1 MSKKTH
7 EAIFTGIAHIGGIF
21 WSNMQDL
28 SKFCQENV
36 GEELTITVSLSA
48 KTSKK
53 LKMYA
58 YWHVAILPAAVICFT
73 EAGYTSVDN
82 VKADYMLR
90 AEMARDYAIKPDGD
104 PFIVV
109 MDKRAMTNKR
119 LHKLISDA
127 LWFMEEQFGHV
138 VPSAEEWKLARETG
152 INFKPIK

>member
-7 EAIFTGIAHIGGIF
+7 EAIFTAKAHVGGLL
-21 WSNMQDL
+21 WSNMEDL
-28 SKFCQENV
+28 VKFCQENL
-36 GEELTITVSLSA
+36 GEELTVTVSLSA

-73 EAGYTSVDN
+73 EAGYSGIDT
-82 VKADYMLR
+82 VKADFMIR
-90 AEMARDYAIKPDGD
+90 AEMARDYAMKPDGD

-109 MDKRAMTNKR
+109 MDKRGMTNKR

-127 LWFMEEQFGHV
+127 LWFLEEQFGHI
-138 VPSAEEWKLARETG
+138 VPSAEEWKLARDTG
-152 INFKPIK
+152 INFKPVK